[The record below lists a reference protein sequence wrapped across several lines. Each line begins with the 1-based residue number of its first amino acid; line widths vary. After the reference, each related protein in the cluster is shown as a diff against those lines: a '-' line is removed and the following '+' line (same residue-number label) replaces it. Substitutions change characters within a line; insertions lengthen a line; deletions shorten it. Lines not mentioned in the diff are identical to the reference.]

1 MNRSFMPHLLGMFV
15 CNLVIA
21 FSSMD
26 ALEATVG
33 LAAYSTTFQI
43 SRALAATIL
52 PAVIA
57 GGLVLAYRKLR
68 ENRIALI
75 VWFWFA
81 WAGLGALPL
90 AGALLGELGD
100 GFSLLSYNW
109 LPTG

>member
-1 MNRSFMPHLLGMFV
+1 MPHLLGMFV

-33 LAAYSTTFQI
+33 LAAYSAVFQI

-57 GGLVLAYRKLR
+57 
-68 ENRIALI
+68 
-75 VWFWFA
+75 
-81 WAGLGALPL
+81 AGLGALPL

>member
-1 MNRSFMPHLLGMFV
+1 MPHLLGMFV

-26 ALEATVG
+26 ALEATV
-33 LAAYSTTFQI
+33 
-43 SRALAATIL
+43 
-52 PAVIA
+52 
-57 GGLVLAYRKLR
+57 
-68 ENRIALI
+68 
-75 VWFWFA
+75 
-81 WAGLGALPL
+81 GLGALPL